1 MTKYSDVQKD
11 YMRKGDYEMGKID
24 LKKKVKENALFQ
36 NAFELFTDKGF
47 AKTTISDIVN
57 QAGLAKGTFYLY
69 FKDKYDLRDKLIV
82 HKASQLFTD
91 AHQAVMEAQV
101 DSFEKQLLF
110 ITDYIINCFK
120 EQHSLLQF
128 IAKNLSWGVFR
139 NAINNTGENE
149 SPPFYIYYLQSME
162 QNHIVCEKPEIMLFT
177 IIELIGSTC
186 YNCIILEQPVTIDEY
201 LPYLHKSILQIVAG
215 FTEN

>member
-1 MTKYSDVQKD
+1 
-11 YMRKGDYEMGKID
+11 MGKID

-91 AHQAVMEAQV
+91 AHQAVIEAQV
-101 DSFEKQLLF
+101 DGFEKQLLF

-128 IAKNLSWGVFR
+128 ITKNLSWGVFR
-139 NAINNTGENE
+139 NAINNTVENE

-162 QNHIVCEKPEIMLFT
+162 QNHIVCKKPEIMLFT

>member
-1 MTKYSDVQKD
+1 
-11 YMRKGDYEMGKID
+11 MGKID

-47 AKTTISDIVN
+47 AKTTIADIVN

-91 AHQAVMEAQV
+91 AHQAVMVAQV
-101 DSFEKQLLF
+101 DGFEKQLLF
-110 ITDYIINCFK
+110 ITDYIINCFR